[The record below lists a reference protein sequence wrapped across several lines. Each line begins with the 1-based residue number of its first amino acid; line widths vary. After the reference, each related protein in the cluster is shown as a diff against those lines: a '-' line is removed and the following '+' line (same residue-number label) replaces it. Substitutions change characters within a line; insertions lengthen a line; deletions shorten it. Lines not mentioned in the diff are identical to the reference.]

1 MPGTIIAPDGITWME
16 YVAPSLFNAW
26 AITHSPTLDLFAAV
40 SYNGY
45 ARVLTSSDGI
55 NWTLVVKGDAP
66 GQYPKGWRDIVWG
79 RNAFVAVGDKGI
91 LLSFDGRN
99 WAKPALPDL
108 AYTSVTYSEELD
120 VFVALSN
127 SGVGVAF
134 TITPDLNITYTQ
146 STIPVARWS
155 SVAYSDEINRFV
167 AASYAGT
174 VGSMYSNDGL
184 NWTNGSLQKNPWSKV
199 LWIPSLDQFFAVA
212 NTGENNVFASSNGI
226 SWVEHDTTGGY
237 WRDLAWSPALNM
249 FTIVSSAYTPT
260 PTQ

>member
-1 MPGTIIAPDGITWME
+1 M
-16 YVAPSLFNAW
+16 
-26 AITHSPTLDLFAAV
+26 
-40 SYNGY
+40 
-45 ARVLTSSDGI
+45 ARYRL
-55 NWTLVVKGDAP
+55 
-66 GQYPKGWRDIVWG
+66 G

-99 WAKPALPDL
+99 WTKPALPDL

-184 NWTNGSLQKNPWSKV
+184 NWTNGSTEKSV
-199 LWIPSLDQFFAVA
+199 VEGSMDSVA
-212 NTGENNVFASSNGI
+212 RPI
-226 SWVEHDTTGGY
+226 L
-237 WRDLAWSPALNM
+237 RRR
-249 FTIVSSAYTPT
+249 
-260 PTQ
+260 